1 MSDRDDDARTPPPVA
16 LAIGAIGLLGALLLS
31 ALALV
36 RELHRDEIEHV
47 HAGWL
52 VGQGL
57 RPYADF
63 FEHHHPLLWYA
74 SVPVLRATGET
85 TAAVVGLRLCM
96 LALALGTAWATARLG
111 ARATGDAWTG
121 RLAATL
127 LVTMSGFSMIAVEV
141 RPDVPQMLLATLACL
156 WLVGD
161 GVASTTGRP
170 LLAGL
175 AAGLAIAFSAK
186 AVLLLAVWSVVAA
199 GFGLR
204 GLLREREATHR
215 SRSTEVHDAARAAVW
230 FSAGAAIPLLA
241 FAALVAA
248 SSGTGPYLDAN
259 FGFNARITAGSSRFG
274 TPQSIVGT
282 NAVFWVLGLGGAAL
296 ALGAGGARPSLR
308 LVAATGLGL
317 VALFVASGR
326 DDGRTA
332 LLAEPPL
339 AVTAAFA
346 FRWLS
351 RRGGVRPAVQALLLL
366 SACVVPLLH
375 AAGGLGR
382 TREAQLARIRYVLER
397 TRPDEVVYDGNLQ
410 WNLFRPDVDYF
421 WFFPGS
427 IRAGT
432 AAARSRRAFAMER
445 LGPGPPHGRDPS
457 REDACEVVRARRPR
471 FVSDFW
477 LDLRR
482 CGLGDDYGPT
492 GHAGLYERR
501 P

>member
-16 LAIGAIGLLGALLLS
+16 LAIGAIGLLGAALLS

-57 RPYADF
+57 RPYTDF

-85 TAAVVGLRLCM
+85 TAAVVGLRMFM

-170 LLAGL
+170 LRAGL

-204 GLLREREATHR
+204 RLVREREGRHGP
-215 SRSTEVHDAARAAVW
+215 RSTKVLDAARAAVW
-230 FSAGAAIPLLA
+230 FSTGAAIPLLA

-248 SSGTGPYLDAN
+248 SSGTGPYLVAN
-259 FGFNARITAGSSRFG
+259 FAFNARITAGSSRFG
-274 TPQSIVGT
+274 TPQPIVGT

-296 ALGAGGARPSLR
+296 ALVAGRARPSLR

-332 LLAEPPL
+332 LLAEPLL

-346 FRWLS
+346 FRWLALCGGLS
-351 RRGGVRPAVQALLLL
+351 RSPRRSCCSRVRRAAAARRGRARPD
-366 SACVVPLLH
+366 P
-375 AAGGLGR
+375 GGP
-382 TREAQLARIRYVLER
+382 AARIRYVLER

-445 LGPGPPHGRDPS
+445 LGPGPPLGAILARGR
-457 REDACEVVRARRPR
+457 VRGGPGQSAAVRLGLLAGP
-471 FVSDFW
+471 
-477 LDLRR
+477 RR
-482 CGLGDDYGPT
+482 CGLATLRDRRATPASTSGGP
-492 GHAGLYERR
+492 
-501 P
+501 